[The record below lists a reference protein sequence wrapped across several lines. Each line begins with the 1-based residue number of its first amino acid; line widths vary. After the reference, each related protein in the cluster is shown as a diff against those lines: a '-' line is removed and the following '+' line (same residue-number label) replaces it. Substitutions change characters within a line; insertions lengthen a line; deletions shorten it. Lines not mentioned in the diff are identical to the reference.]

1 MKPAIRGFRRTPVHS
16 VIKRDASSALQNGAE
31 VWVPENVDVPTVE
44 CDTVDGVVQSITIRC
59 SCGCVTELLCD
70 YE

>member
-1 MKPAIRGFRRTPVHS
+1 MNESTRNFRRNSAHSIIRGSDSTKLHR
-16 VIKRDASSALQNGAE
+16 AE

-44 CDTVDGVVQSITIRC
+44 CDSVDGVVQSITVRC

>member
-1 MKPAIRGFRRTPVHS
+1 MKQPIRAFRRNPVHS
-16 VIKRDASSALQNGAE
+16 VIKQGTSLKIQSNTE

-44 CDTVDGVVQSITIRC
+44 CDTVDGTVQSITVRC

-70 YE
+70 YD